1 MEMIGKGAEAN
12 IYRSGDAVIKERIK
26 KIYRADELDEF
37 LRKSRTKREAK
48 LISAARRSGVPT
60 PFIHDVDNA
69 KTSII
74 IDYVEG
80 EKIRKILNNASK
92 EERKKICTEAGKN
105 TGLLHKNHIIHGD
118 LTTSNMILKD
128 SKLYF
133 IDFGLG
139 EINEAVEAKG
149 VDLLVFK
156 KSLRSTH
163 FKHEKECLDAF
174 FNGYRKEF
182 KDCDEI
188 LKRLR
193 AIEKRGRYF
202 KER

>member
-26 KIYRADELDEF
+26 KTYRVEKLDKS

-48 LISAARRSGVPT
+48 LISAARRAGVPT
-60 PFIHDVDNA
+60 PFIRDIDNA
-69 KTSII
+69 KTSILL
-74 IDYVEG
+74 DYVDG
-80 EKIRKILNNASK
+80 HKIRKILNDVSGD
-92 EERKKICTEAGKN
+92 ERIKICTEAGKS
-105 TGLLHKNHIIHGD
+105 TGKLHKNHIIHGD
-118 LTTSNMILKD
+118 LTTSNMILSGD
-128 SKLYF
+128 RIYF

-163 FKHEKECLDAF
+163 FKYEEVCMDAF
-174 FNGYRKEF
+174 FDGYRKEF
-182 KDCDEI
+182 RDCSEI

-202 KER
+202 SER

>member
-12 IYRSGDAVIKERIK
+12 IYLDGDAAIKERIK
-26 KIYRADELDEF
+26 KIYRVDELDES

-48 LISAARRSGVPT
+48 LISMARRAGVPT
-60 PFIHDVDNA
+60 PFIRDIDD
-69 KTSII
+69 KKMSITLDF
-74 IDYVEG
+74 IDG
-80 EKIRKILNNASK
+80 HKIRKILNDVSK
-92 EERKKICTEAGKN
+92 EERIKICTQAGIN

-128 SKLYF
+128 DKIYF

-139 EINEAVEAKG
+139 EINKAVEAKG

-163 FKHEKECLDAF
+163 FKYEKECLDAF
-174 FNGYRKEF
+174 FDGYRREF
-182 KDCDEI
+182 RDCGEI
-188 LKRLR
+188 LKRLES
-193 AIEKRGRYF
+193 IEKRGRYF
-202 KER
+202 SER

>member
-12 IYRSGDAVIKERIK
+12 IYLDGDAVIKERIK
-26 KIYRADELDEF
+26 KTYRVDKLDET
-37 LRKSRTKREAK
+37 LRRSRTKREAK
-48 LISAARRSGVPT
+48 LISAARRAGVPT
-60 PFIHDVDNA
+60 PFIREVNEEM
-69 KTSII
+69 TSII
-74 IDYVEG
+74 IDYVDG
-80 EKIRKILNNASK
+80 PKIRKILNDVSS
-92 EERKKICTEAGKN
+92 EERIKICTQVGKSA
-105 TGLLHKNHIIHGD
+105 GLLHKNHIIHGD
-118 LTTSNMILKD
+118 LTTSNMIQSGDKI
-128 SKLYF
+128 YF

-139 EINEAVEAKG
+139 EINESVEAKG

-174 FNGYRKEF
+174 FDGYRKEF
-182 KDCDEI
+182 RDCVEI

-202 KER
+202 SER

>member
-12 IYRSGDAVIKERIK
+12 IYLDGNSVIKDRIK
-26 KIYRADELDEF
+26 KIYRVDKLDES
-37 LRKSRTKREAK
+37 LRRTRTKKEAK
-48 LISAARRSGVPT
+48 LISMARAAGVPT
-60 PFIHDVDNA
+60 PFIIDVDNV
-69 KTSII
+69 KTSLTIEYI
-74 IDYVEG
+74 NGKQI
-80 EKIRKILNNASK
+80 KKILNAVSK
-92 EERKKICTEAGKN
+92 DERKRLCEEIGRSAGK
-105 TGLLHKNHIIHGD
+105 LHRNHVIHGD

-128 SKLYF
+128 DRIYF

-139 EINEAVEAKG
+139 EVNEAVEAKG

-174 FNGYRKEF
+174 FDGYRKEF